1 MMKRFFSLLLIFI
14 LLLSGCAFNANQE
27 KEPVSF
33 YYLRQHAQDEDYD
46 LFFSSGA
53 IGAEER
59 DISGH
64 RDDLNYL
71 LTLYM
76 QGPMD
81 SKLAFPFPL
90 GSKVLDIRT
99 DGNSVTIVMNA
110 ISSRFNEMD
119 VTVSCACIAKTCM
132 ELVDAAVVTVESH
145 APNDRVLFSRT
156 FTNENLILEDTCTLP
171 PESTEDT

>member
-1 MMKRFFSLLLIFI
+1 MMKRMRCLFLIFV
-14 LLLSGCAFNANQE
+14 LLLSGCASGGNQK
-27 KEPVSF
+27 KEPVTF
-33 YYLRQHAQDEDYD
+33 YYLRQHAAEEDYD

-53 IGAEER
+53 VGAENR

-71 LTLYM
+71 LSLYM

-81 SKLAFPFPL
+81 GDLLFPFPV
-90 GSKVLDIRT
+90 GSKVVEIRR
-99 DGNSVTIVMNA
+99 DGDKVTIVMNA

-132 ELVDAAVVTVESH
+132 GLVDAAEVTVESY
-145 APNDRVLFSRT
+145 APDNRVLFSRT
-156 FTNENLILEDTCTLP
+156 FTNDNLILEDTCTLP
-171 PESTEDT
+171 PESTENT